1 MLTKQQTRRYERIKL
16 KKGMPVAWEHFGG
29 RKVSIINVLALGGL
43 FVSTP
48 EPPPVGDVIRL
59 VFDAFDGEVRARA
72 MIRDCQPGKGMGIQ
86 FTYMRPEARAKL
98 NLLVKTL
105 GK

>member
-1 MLTKQQTRRYERIKL
+1 VLAKQQNRRYARIKL
-16 KKGMPVAWEHFGG
+16 KKGLPVAWEYYGG
-29 RKVSIINVLALGGL
+29 RKISIINVLALGGL

-59 VFDAFDGEVRARA
+59 MFEVMGGEVRARG
-72 MIRDCQPGKGMGIQ
+72 MIRDCQPGRGMGIE

-105 GK
+105 AK